1 MLLHS
6 YTLSLWIQKFL
17 NLGNFQSN
25 SSVQRSDR
33 SWIFPW
39 QQIQFVFTCQSG
51 VPKVYIFSIWK
62 QIKSI
67 FSSSQPG
74 SDIWAIRVIPKCRE
88 SCSTAVGE
96 NFFEAGPKQMFQNI
110 FSEKCFKTFSPKNVS
125 KYFLWK
131 MFSKKCSTTNAS
143 KNLTILE
150 CISDR

>member
-1 MLLHS
+1 MSLHS

-110 FSEKCFKTFSPKNVS
+110 FSENFSKHI
-125 KYFLWK
+125 LQK
-131 MFSKKCSTTNAS
+131 MFLKKCSTTNAS

>member
-1 MLLHS
+1 MLHS

-96 NFFEAGPKQMFQNI
+96 NFFEAAPKHMFQNI
-110 FSEKCFKTFSPKNVS
+110 FSEKFSKH
-125 KYFLWK
+125 FLRK
-131 MFSKKCSTTNAS
+131 MFLKKCSTTNAS

-150 CISDR
+150 CISNR

>member
-1 MLLHS
+1 MLHS

-62 QIKSI
+62 QIKGI

-110 FSEKCFKTFSPKNVS
+110 FSEKFSKH
-125 KYFLWK
+125 FLRK
-131 MFSKKCSTTNAS
+131 MFLKKCSTTNAS